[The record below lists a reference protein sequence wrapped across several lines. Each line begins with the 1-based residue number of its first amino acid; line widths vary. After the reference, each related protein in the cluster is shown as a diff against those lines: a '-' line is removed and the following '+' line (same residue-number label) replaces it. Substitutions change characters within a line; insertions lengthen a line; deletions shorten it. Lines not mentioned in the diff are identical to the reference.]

1 MSNIDIIRAWKD
13 QDYRNS
19 LTSAELASIPANPVG
34 LIELTD
40 EDLGRAS
47 GGSGPFASMATLRC
61 CTMLTGGC
69 DTPCSW
75 PSCQ

>member
-1 MSNIDIIRAWKD
+1 MSNVDIIRAWKD
-13 QDYRNS
+13 QDYRSS
-19 LTSAELASIPANPVG
+19 LSAEALASIPSNPVG
-34 LIELTD
+34 MIELSD

-47 GGSGPFASMATLRC
+47 GAAFGSITTLRC

-75 PSCQ
+75 PSCT